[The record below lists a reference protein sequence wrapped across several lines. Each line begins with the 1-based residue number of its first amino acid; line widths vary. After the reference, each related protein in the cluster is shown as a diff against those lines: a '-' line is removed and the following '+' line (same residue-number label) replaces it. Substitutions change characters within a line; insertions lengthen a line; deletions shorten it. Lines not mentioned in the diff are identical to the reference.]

1 MRDLTLHTDSIS
13 ATAATH
19 EEQGITP
26 SAGTRNMILNMGPQ
40 HPSTHGVLR
49 IVLELDGETILK
61 AVPDIGFLH
70 TGIEK
75 QCEVKT
81 WQQAVTLTDR
91 VDYLSNLS
99 NNLVYALAVEKLIG
113 DIEIPPKAQWMRVML
128 AELQRL
134 SSHLVWLGTHA
145 LDIGAMTVFFY
156 CFRERED
163 ILRIFEMFSGQ
174 RMMTSY
180 IRIGGLA
187 LEPPRGW
194 QQAVGKFINAFPSKV
209 DEYENLLNSNPI
221 WRIRTQG
228 VGFVPIE
235 DLLDLGVTG
244 PMIRAAGMKWD
255 IRKDE
260 PYSSYDQFDFEIPV
274 HTENDVFSRYRVRL
288 EEMRQSARII
298 KQALEGMPEGA
309 WQASAPKIVLPER
322 EKMKTQMEALI
333 YHFKIVTEG
342 FRVPAGEAY
351 QVIESPRGEIGYYI
365 VSNGTSHPY
374 RVFMRTPSF
383 GNLQALGALLEGRL
397 LADSIASLGSMDFV
411 LGDVDR

>member
-1 MRDLTLHTDSIS
+1 MRETELHTDTI
-13 ATAATH
+13 TAEAAEGTVH
-19 EEQGITP
+19 EPPTP
-26 SAGTRNMILNMGPQ
+26 AAAARRMTLNMGPQ

-49 IVLELDGETILK
+49 VVLELDGETIIT
-61 AVPDIGFLH
+61 AIPDIGFLH

-75 QCEVKT
+75 ECEVKT

-91 VDYLSNLS
+91 VDYLANLS

-128 AELQRL
+128 TEFSRL
-134 SSHLVWLGTHA
+134 NSHLVWLGTHA

-194 QQAVGKFINAFPSKV
+194 QDRVGKFINAFPSKV
-209 DEYENLLNSNPI
+209 DEYEELLDANPI
-221 WRIRTQG
+221 WKRRTQG
-228 VGFVPIE
+228 VGFCPVE
-235 DLLDLGVTG
+235 ELLDLGVTG
-244 PMIRAAGMKWD
+244 PMIRAAGVAWD
-255 IRKDE
+255 VRKSE
-260 PYSSYDQFDFEIPV
+260 PYSSYEKFDFEICTR
-274 HTENDVFSRYRVRL
+274 TENDVYARYRVRL
-288 EEMRQSARII
+288 GEMRQGARII

-309 WQASAPKIVLPER
+309 WHADSPKIVLPER

-333 YHFKIVTEG
+333 HHFKIVTEG
-342 FRVPAGEAY
+342 FRVPAG
-351 QVIESPRGEIGYYI
+351 
-365 VSNGTSHPY
+365 
-374 RVFMRTPSF
+374 
-383 GNLQALGALLEGRL
+383 
-397 LADSIASLGSMDFV
+397 
-411 LGDVDR
+411 

>member
-1 MRDLTLHTDSIS
+1 MKRVLDEDPV
-13 ATAATH
+13 ATIPAPAVVPATPDAPRLM
-19 EEQGITP
+19 T
-26 SAGTRNMILNMGPQ
+26 LNMGPQ

-49 IVLELDGETILK
+49 IMLELDGETIRK
-61 AVPDIGFLH
+61 ALPDIGFLH

-75 QCEVKT
+75 ECEQKN
-81 WQQAVTLTDR
+81 WQQVMTLTDR
-91 VDYLSNLS
+91 VDYLANLS
-99 NNLVYALAVEKLIG
+99 NNLVYALAVEKLLQ
-113 DIEIPPKAQWMRVML
+113 IEIPRKAQWTRVMMT
-128 AELQRL
+128 ELSRL
-134 SSHLVWLGTHA
+134 NSHLVWLGTHA

-194 QQAVGKFINAFPSKV
+194 QQVVGKFINGFPSKV

-221 WRIRTQG
+221 WKIRTQG
-228 VGFVPIE
+228 VGFVPLD

-255 IRKDE
+255 VRKDE

-274 HTENDVFSRYRVRL
+274 HTENDVFARYRVRL

-342 FRVPAGEAY
+342 FRVPSGEAY
-351 QVIESPRGEIGYYI
+351 QAVESPRGEIAYYV
-365 VSNGTSHPY
+365 VSNGTSKPY

-383 GNLQALGALLEGRL
+383 GNLQALPALLEGRL